1 MNKDLNNNLVSFED
15 FAKLLFNFKNT
26 LILTTFLFLIFALI
40 YIYIT
45 PEKYSSSVILKT
57 NDSSTS
63 SSMNSLVSQ
72 YGGLASMAGISL
84 PDQGSNKADFAIE
97 KIKSKSFLKLLLQD
111 EEVRKKL
118 YAVKS
123 YDKNK
128 KEVIYNK
135 NLYNKENGGWNK
147 DKFKLNGF
155 PDYLQIHREIIEKDL
170 SIFQD
175 KKTQFIEITFLHSSP
190 IFAKTFLELVVNK
203 LNETSKITD
212 LEKANHSLDYL
223 QNQLLVINETD
234 IRDSINGLIKVQLNK
249 KMLANVE
256 KDYIL
261 TTIDP
266 SFIPDKPKLPNK
278 PVILIICIMLG
289 FITGSIIALIKNTKK
304 L

>member
-1 MNKDLNNNLVSFED
+1 MH
-15 FAKLLFNFKNT
+15 
-26 LILTTFLFLIFALI
+26 
-40 YIYIT
+40 IT

-234 IRDSINGLIKVQLNK
+234 IRDSINGLIIVQLNK